1 MRLFFPLAAL
11 LTLASGCHL
20 LDRRGDNAD
29 APDAPV
35 PTRVGTT
42 FEVAEG
48 QSVALDDSDYSLSF
62 VSVTQDSRCPADAMC
77 VWQGEALV
85 VVGPSH
91 PTMRFRP
98 DTLTS
103 APRSGT
109 PRTGSLRVGPYVLR
123 LKELHPYPL
132 ASQPRKTPYRATFS
146 LAAGR

>member
-1 MRLFFPLAAL
+1 MRAAL
-11 LTLASGCHL
+11 LLAFTLAGCQL
-20 LDRRGDNAD
+20 LDLSRDQPEPSSPLPARLDS
-29 APDAPV
+29 
-35 PTRVGTT
+35 T
-42 FEVAEG
+42 FELQEG
-48 QSVALDDSDYSLSF
+48 QSATLDGSDYQLSF

-91 PTMRFRP
+91 PAIRFRP

-109 PRTGSLRVGPYVLR
+109 PRTDSLRVGPYVVR

-132 ASQPRKTPYRATFS
+132 ASQPRREPYRALFT
-146 LAAGR
+146 LARAGS